1 VSSAGKRIG
10 VFGGT
15 FDPPHIGHLV
25 AALNT
30 ARYLD
35 LDEVLFVVASVPWQK
50 VGDSEISPVSDRLAM
65 VELAVQGRE
74 MLVPSRIEIDSGG
87 DSVTVETLLE
97 IMSAEPGAELF
108 LILGSDAAA
117 GLSTW
122 RRADELVQL
131 ATIVVV
137 DRPGSEGRR
146 PGPEFPLQTVAC
158 PLVDLSSSELRRY
171 VTEGSPIDYLVTDA
185 VRDYIEDTGLYR

>member
-1 VSSAGKRIG
+1 MSSPGKRIG

-30 ARYLD
+30 ASYLE

-50 VGDSEISPVSDRLAM
+50 VGDSQISAVRDRLAM
-65 VELAVQGRE
+65 VELAVRGRTL
-74 MLVPSRIEIDSGG
+74 LVSSRIEIERGG

-97 IMSAEPGAELF
+97 IASAEPGAELF
-108 LILGSDAAA
+108 LILGSDAAV

-122 RRADELVQL
+122 RRADELVEL

-137 DRPGSEGRR
+137 DRPGAEGRR
-146 PGPEFPLQTVAC
+146 PGPEFPFQTVTC
-158 PLVDLSSSELRRY
+158 PLVDLSSSELRQC
-171 VTEGSPIDYLVTDA
+171 VSEGRPIDYLVTDA

>member
-1 VSSAGKRIG
+1 VSSPGKRIG

-30 ARYLD
+30 ASYLE

-50 VGDSEISPVSDRLAM
+50 VGDSQISAVSHRLAM
-65 VELAVQGRE
+65 VELAVRGRTL
-74 MLVPSRIEIDSGG
+74 LVPSRIEIERGG

-97 IMSAEPGAELF
+97 IASAEPGAELF
-108 LILGSDAAA
+108 LILGSDAAV

-122 RRADELVQL
+122 R
-131 ATIVVV
+131 
-137 DRPGSEGRR
+137 PGAEGRR
-146 PGPEFPLQTVAC
+146 PGPEFPFQTVTC
-158 PLVDLSSSELRRY
+158 PLVDLSSSELRQC
-171 VTEGSPIDYLVTDA
+171 VSEGRPIDYLVTDA